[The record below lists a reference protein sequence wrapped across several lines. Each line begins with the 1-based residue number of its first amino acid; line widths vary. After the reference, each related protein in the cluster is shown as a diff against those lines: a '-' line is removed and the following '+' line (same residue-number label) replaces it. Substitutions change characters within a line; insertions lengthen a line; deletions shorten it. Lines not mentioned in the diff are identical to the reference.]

1 MYALQGYIRRE
12 RGQLARPV
20 YCERVMKRS
29 VMVHSNLEP
38 TSKVKGIMGG
48 RLDEQWRA
56 SMGNS
61 AGAGRGKGRGRLIG
75 SIDRLCL
82 DPCKTGRKNHIGHC
96 STL

>member
-1 MYALQGYIRRE
+1 MQRGSERE
-12 RGQLARPV
+12 RVQLARPV
-20 YCERVMKRS
+20 YMKRS
-29 VMVHSNLEP
+29 VMAHSNLEP
-38 TSKVKGIMGG
+38 TSKVQGIMGG

-82 DPCKTGRKNHIGHC
+82 DPWKMGRKNNIGHC